1 VPRLRS
7 PERLDGLI
15 DAAIRVFGRVG
26 FARAQM
32 ADIAREAGVSIG
44 TVYNYV
50 EGKDALLLLC
60 MSQAFAIDLPDRS
73 EFPLAAPS
81 WDETLDT
88 IEGRLEVLLRLP
100 TLEHALS
107 HETPA
112 AADVA
117 GELRAI
123 VGEFYEFVETTRRG
137 AAALERSAADLP
149 DLAEAYFGGVRRRLL
164 DRIADY
170 LEDRIARGLL
180 PPVPDVATAARFVVE
195 SVAWFARHRYGDFDG
210 AEIPGNA
217 ARATTVELVVRAL
230 TAPDAR

>member
-1 VPRLRS
+1 MTRRRNL
-7 PERLDGLI
+7 ERLDGLI
-15 DAAIRVFGRVG
+15 DAALRVFGRVG

-50 EGKDALLLLC
+50 EGKDALVLLC

-73 EFPLAAPS
+73 KLPLAAPS
-81 WDETLDT
+81 WPETLNA
-88 IEGRLEVLLRLP
+88 IEGRLEVLFRLP

-107 HETPA
+107 HETQT

-123 VGEFYEFVETTRRG
+123 VMELYEFVETTRRG

-149 DLAEAYFGGVRRRLL
+149 DLAEAYFGRVRRRLL
-164 DRIADY
+164 DRIAAY
-170 LEDRIARGLL
+170 LEDRIVRGLL
-180 PPVPDVATAARFVVE
+180 PPVPDVAIAARFVAE
-195 SVAWFARHRYGDFDG
+195 SVTWFARHRYGDPDG
-210 AEIPGNA
+210 VEIPGSD
-217 ARATTVELVVRAL
+217 ARDTTVELVVRAL
-230 TAPDAR
+230 TAPEAP